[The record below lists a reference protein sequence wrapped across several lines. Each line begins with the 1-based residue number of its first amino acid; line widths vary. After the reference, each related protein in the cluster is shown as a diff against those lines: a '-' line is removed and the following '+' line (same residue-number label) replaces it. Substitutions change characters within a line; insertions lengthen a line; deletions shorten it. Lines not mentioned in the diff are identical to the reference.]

1 MLLLFCACNDSVALL
16 LCVCNVP
23 VVVAIAFAPCVQ
35 CFCCYVAPCVQRFC
49 CSVALLLRER
59 YLLLGGECCFLLNVA
74 VNNVNA
80 TMRNNRKRNDEKGKF
95 GDI

>member
-1 MLLLFCACNDSVALL
+1 MILL
-16 LCVCNVP
+16 LCCSVCAMFQLLLLLLLLRACNVSAAMLLRACN
-23 VVVAIAFAPCVQ
+23 V
-35 CFCCYVAPCVQRFC
+35 
-49 CSVALLLRER
+49 SVALLLRER